1 MLARHTT
8 VLYSIDQVL
17 QEAIELEPT
26 DDPDADSMV
35 LVYNQNIR
43 AITEARDQVRLVVR
57 NAIAKATTEISI
69 CGSELA
75 EHIYPEVTQDQSECA
90 AERAQN
96 RLEEIHRQLIQ
107 ETEDQASEIL
117 PMLNKRLEDLEGSSR
132 YQETFRNI
140 HRRMEGHD
148 WSGAFHRVASVAK
161 TLSDLSQKLAFN
173 SAKVSQGASGM
184 ARFSGSIGHRLGHSF
199 RPWEAVR
206 LTSYIGRA
214 APFLSIAGPALTV
227 GAQLDAERREDKK
240 SQELQ
245 KIRQDIRAEFAT
257 ISASTESTFNGVWA
271 EAIKE
276 MLDDPLEQLIQHREE
291 LNAHR
296 QEQNQHLQ
304 RLNEASTA
312 ANALIHRIHTT

>member
-1 MLARHTT
+1 
-8 VLYSIDQVL
+8 
-17 QEAIELEPT
+17 
-26 DDPDADSMV
+26 MV

-240 SQELQ
+240 SQEPP
-245 KIRQDIRAEFAT
+245 KDTAGYSGGIRDYQRKYREYIQWRVGRSHQGNVGRPSGTVDPAPGGAKRSPPGTEPTSATAQRGQYGSQCADPPHPYDIGAT
-257 ISASTESTFNGVWA
+257 LVIARSAATRESRKA
-271 EAIKE
+271 
-276 MLDDPLEQLIQHREE
+276 
-291 LNAHR
+291 
-296 QEQNQHLQ
+296 
-304 RLNEASTA
+304 
-312 ANALIHRIHTT
+312 